1 MSEDK
6 KGFCSFCE
14 FRTTKLTQIGSKS
27 YCLICRLTL
36 KPTTHDT
43 HKIIA
48 AYSIQQQIMINKL
61 SREFILKNNRIPT
74 PHEIDPN
81 CRLIDINPTVIH
93 QIVNLMS
100 QISSD
105 DASCFLNIKY
115 FLSDDV
121 EVSDIK
127 TVNFFKVNEN
137 KVNNKTYDRIT
148 RIPLLKHQ
156 KNLFSKYYQ
165 KFIDNNDL
173 KIKNLFKS

>member
-36 KPTTHDT
+36 KPTTSDT

-93 QIVNLMS
+93 QIVDLMN
-100 QISSD
+100 QD

-121 EVSDIK
+121 EVSEIR
-127 TVNFFKVNEN
+127 TVNFFKGNGNKNEN
-137 KVNNKTYDRIT
+137 NSTIEGIT